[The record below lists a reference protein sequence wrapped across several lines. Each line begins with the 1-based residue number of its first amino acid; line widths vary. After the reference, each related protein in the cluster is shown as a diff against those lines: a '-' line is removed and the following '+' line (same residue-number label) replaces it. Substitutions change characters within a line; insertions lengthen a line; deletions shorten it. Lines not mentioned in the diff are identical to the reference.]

1 MTFSK
6 FVFAPALIA
15 AACLAGG
22 TAMAAA
28 TVGQPAPAFSVTDT
42 GGKTVNLADYK
53 GKYVVMEWVNPGCP
67 FVVKHYG
74 AANMQATQKDAT
86 AKGAV
91 WLTVS
96 STAPGAGDYK
106 KPAELGKWMQQQ
118 GGAPTATLMDDDG
131 KVGRAYGAKA
141 TPHTFVIDPQG
152 KLIYAGAIDSKP
164 TANPADIPAA
174 TNYVKTALAEAMAG
188 KPVSTPTTQAYGCSV
203 KYSS

>member
-1 MTFSK
+1 MKTLKST
-6 FVFAPALIA
+6 LLLA
-15 AACLAGG
+15 AALCASGATL
-22 TAMAAA
+22 AAA
-28 TVGQPAPAFSVTDT
+28 TVGQPAPAFTATDT
-42 GGKTVNLADYK
+42 AGKTVNLADLK
-53 GKYVVMEWVNPGCP
+53 GKYVVMEWLNPGCP

-74 AANMQATQKDAT
+74 AANMQAAQKEAT
-86 AKGAV
+86 AKGVV
-91 WLTVS
+91 WLSVS
-96 STAPGAGDYK
+96 STATGSADYK

-131 KVGRAYGAKA
+131 KLGRAFGAKA

-152 KLIYAGAIDSKP
+152 KLIYAGAIDSKAS
-164 TANPADIPAA
+164 ANPADIPGA

>member
-1 MTFSK
+1 MKFSK
-6 FVFAPALIA
+6 HLVASALA
-15 AACLAGG
+15 AATLFASG
-22 TAMAAA
+22 AAIAAA
-28 TVGQPAPAFSVTDT
+28 TVGQPAPAFSVADT
-42 GGKTVNLADYK
+42 SGKTVNLADFK

-74 AANMQATQKDAT
+74 ASNMQAAQKDAG
-86 AKGAV
+86 AKGVV

-96 STAPGAGDYK
+96 STAPGSSDYK

-118 GGAPTATLMDDDG
+118 GGAPSATLMDDDG
-131 KVGRAYGAKA
+131 KIGRAFGAKA

-152 KLIYAGAIDSKP
+152 RVIYAGAIDSKP
-164 TANPADIPAA
+164 TANPADIAGA
-174 TNYVKTALAEAMAG
+174 TNYVRAALAESMAG